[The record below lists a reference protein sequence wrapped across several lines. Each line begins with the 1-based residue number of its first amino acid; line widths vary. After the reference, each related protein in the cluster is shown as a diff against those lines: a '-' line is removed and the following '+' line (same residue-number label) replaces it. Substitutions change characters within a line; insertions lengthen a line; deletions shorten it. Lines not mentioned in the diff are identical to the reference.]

1 MPSACGETGGPGTVT
16 IVLVPKAVGYFDR
29 CPGLKAGTLRSV
41 QDLLKKTSSPFAEIK
56 VQNPTYEMVG
66 VDCTI
71 TLHPGFADENAHV
84 DDLKKRLTA
93 FIAPWSDGAHAV
105 SLTNNLNESKMLHF
119 IESLPYV
126 DTVSNLEIS
135 VTSGTTTR
143 IVVEGEDILPQEKYA
158 VLTAGENIDIRVSKQ

>member
-1 MPSACGETGGPGTVT
+1 
-16 IVLVPKAVGYFDR
+16 
-29 CPGLKAGTLRSV
+29 
-41 QDLLKKTSSPFAEIK
+41 
-56 VQNPTYEMVG
+56 MVG

-71 TLHPGFADENAHV
+71 TLHPGFADENAHI